1 MELILKVFFLVFLSA
16 LSENC
21 QGSCFFFQTV
31 VYFMKGC
38 CGRTVAQFYTSQM
51 CSVLIF
57 SSVVDFQFS
66 L

>member
-1 MELILKVFFLVFLSA
+1 MELILKVFFFGFFKCTLKIVRVVV
-16 LSENC
+16 
-21 QGSCFFFQTV
+21 FFQTV

-57 SSVVDFQFS
+57 LSVVDFQFS